1 MPRQKSRGSMSIS
14 PFVIIISSAF
24 LLAGLGALLVLR
36 SHKKAYQKRGLR
48 RYFAEKMY
56 DIPLPRM
63 LQALGIGETT
73 FLYRESVDNIGECIK
88 NCETCETTDQC
99 KQSLKIP
106 ELNPE
111 DVEFCANMKYLSKF
125 SRSQRIKG

>member
-1 MPRQKSRGSMSIS
+1 MSLS
-14 PFVIIISSAF
+14 SFVIIMSSAF
-24 LLAGLGALLVLR
+24 LLAGLGVLLVLR

-48 RYFAEKMY
+48 RYFAEKMN
-56 DIPLPRM
+56 DTPLPKM
-63 LQALGIGETT
+63 LQALGIGGST

-99 KQSLKIP
+99 KESLKIP

-111 DVEFCANMKYLSKF
+111 DAEFCANKKYLSKF